1 VMLPIVV
8 LAERQR
14 LDALRRRRLGPAKTS
29 EVRVAHGD
37 PFVQLPAR

>member
-1 VMLPIVV
+1 MLPVV
-8 LAERQR
+8 VVAERRR

-29 EVRVAHGD
+29 EVRLGHGD